1 MIKKYAS
8 FTLTEVLLA
17 TSIFTI
23 VGLIGI
29 TVFVSVIRTQRRVAL
44 ENAIYEDTRFMMQRI
59 SREIRQ
65 NTVDYEEY
73 YNKALPAESATVK
86 NPDGISVNPYGN
98 RWGCY
103 ASRFYNPGVGGGPK
117 IPGGFG
123 AYCNDVLKTPATPDC
138 VIKKDTLD
146 INTGQNP
153 YLGRLG
159 GPLSGSAN
167 AFCDNN
173 IIGATGCGTT
183 LNPQKELYLINPQG
197 KEKTLLAR
205 KILNTDGEHA
215 MALLRLTGKDDDN
228 DGIVE
233 NWRACGALNKF
244 CCSWGFDCPNA
255 LSSLESTLSATTL
268 VEKGFVPISPTRS
281 NVKSLSFYIAPME
294 DPRKAFSEPDDIQQQ
309 PHVTVIMTVEPSK
322 SVLQGY
328 AGNIPEI
335 TLQTTVTSR
344 VDHEVRSF
352 SLNDKSLCKS
362 Y

>member
-1 MIKKYAS
+1 MIFNFQKKRAS

-59 SREIRQ
+59 AREIRQ

-73 YNKALPAESATVK
+73 YNKALAKTNS
-86 NPDGISVNPYGN
+86 YGT
-98 RWGCY
+98 RYGCY
-103 ASRFYNPGVGGGPK
+103 ASRFYNPGTGGGPK
-117 IPGGFG
+117 PGGFG
-123 AYCNDVLKTPATPDC
+123 AYCNNGATPATPDC

-153 YLGRLG
+153 YLGNPYSN
-159 GPLSGSAN
+159 PLDYADS
-167 AFCDNN
+167 FCDKKF
-173 IIGATGCGTT
+173 GTACDSS
-183 LNPQKELYLINPQG
+183 LKPQNELYLINPQG

-205 KILNTDGEHA
+205 KLINDDEYALS
-215 MALLRLTGKDDDN
+215 LLRLTGKDDDN

-233 NWRACGALNKF
+233 NWKTCGDFNNL
-244 CCSWGFDCPNA
+244 CCSSGFDCYN
-255 LSSLESTLSATTL
+255 LGSLESTLGKDYPN
-268 VEKGFVPISPTRS
+268 KGFVPISPNRT
-281 NVKSLSFYIAPME
+281 NVKSLSFYIAPLE
-294 DPRKAFSEPDDIQQQ
+294 DPRKAFAESDMQQQ
-309 PHVTVIMTVEPSK
+309 PHVTVILTVKPSK

-328 AGNIPEI
+328 SGTPPEI
-335 TLQTTVTSR
+335 TLQSTITSR
-344 VDHEVRSF
+344 VDHEIRSF
-352 SLNDKSLCKS
+352 NLNDKSLCAA